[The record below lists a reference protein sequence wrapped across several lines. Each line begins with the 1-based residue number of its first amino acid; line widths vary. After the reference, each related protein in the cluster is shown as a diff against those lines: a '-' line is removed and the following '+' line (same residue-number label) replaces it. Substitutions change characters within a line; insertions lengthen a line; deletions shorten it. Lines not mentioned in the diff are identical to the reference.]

1 MPDTVTCV
9 FVHGWAMNSAV
20 WDDVIQQLPD
30 WINVVLVDLP
40 GHGSMANVEANSLD
54 DYVQAL
60 TPLVHRPV
68 LWVGWS
74 LGGLAVLRLAELYPQ
89 RVAAALLVATNPC
102 FVRRDD
108 WSCGVDSAV
117 FSQFEN
123 ELNQQQKK
131 TIRRFLALQVK
142 GLPNAMK
149 VVKKLQ
155 SSIEQR
161 GEASS
166 HALTVGLDILLKADL
181 RDVVRNYVVHNDA
194 VQHHV
199 ALNNKPLIHWCFG
212 AKDSLVPNE
221 LAGVLEKDFAQKNI
235 VVNKQASHAP
245 FISHS
250 EDFIKQLI
258 GCAEKIRDNQTRVN

>member
-20 WDDVIQQLPD
+20 WDDVIQQLPG
-30 WINVVLVDLP
+30 WMNIVLVDLP
-40 GHGSMANVEANSLD
+40 GHGSMAGVEANSLD

-74 LGGLAVLRLAELYPQ
+74 LGGLAVLRLAELYPE

-102 FVRRDD
+102 FVRRNG
-108 WSCGVDSAV
+108 WVYGVDSSV
-117 FSQFEN
+117 FAQFED

-155 SSIEQR
+155 NSIDQR
-161 GEASS
+161 GEAAS
-166 HALTVGLDILLKADL
+166 HALTVGLDILLNTDL
-181 RDVVRNYVVHNDA
+181 RDVVRNNES
-194 VQHHV
+194 Q
-199 ALNNKPLIHWCFG
+199 IHWCFG
-212 AKDSLVPNE
+212 AKDSLVPKE
-221 LAGVLEKDFAQKNI
+221 LASILEKDFAQKNI
-235 VVNKQASHAP
+235 IINEQASHAP

-250 EDFIKQLI
+250 ENFIKQLI
-258 GCAEKIRDNQTRVN
+258 GCAEKIRGNQSKA

>member
-20 WDDVIQQLPD
+20 WDDVILQLPD
-30 WINVVLVDLP
+30 WINVVVVDLP
-40 GHGSMANVEANSLD
+40 GHGSMVDVEANSLD

-89 RVAAALLVATNPC
+89 RVAAALLIATNPC

-108 WSCGVDSAV
+108 WSCGVESSV

-131 TIRRFLALQVK
+131 TLRRFLALQAK
-142 GLPNAMK
+142 GLPDAME
-149 VVKKLQ
+149 VVKQLQ
-155 SSIEQR
+155 SSLEQR
-161 GEASS
+161 GQASV
-166 HALTVGLDILLKADL
+166 HALSAGLDILLNTDL
-181 RDVVRNYVVHNDA
+181 RDVVKNIEPPINW
-194 VQHHV
+194 
-199 ALNNKPLIHWCFG
+199 LFG
-212 AKDSLVPNE
+212 GKDSLVPKE
-221 LAGVLEKDFAQKNI
+221 LAHVLEKNFAQKNI
-235 VVNKQASHAP
+235 VINESASHAP

-250 EDFIKQLI
+250 EDFIKQLVNV
-258 GCAEKIRDNQTRVN
+258 AETVRGH